1 MLHAQHHPT
10 LTTST
15 RRPRLASSQLHRI
28 FLGGAADSP
37 TLSHYHHAFEIGMAP
52 KASTQKS
59 LSFRAQSKPRSTFS
73 ASAKDQLKAKSGLK
87 SSSTP
92 TKPAASTLR
101 KPSPTTLA
109 PKEDESDAGRED
121 LDVDDPRW
129 DAIWRKTKKTMN
141 VPPSKS
147 VHIDHENRIQQILRV
162 FDLDPNF
169 GPCMGM
175 SRLERWQR
183 AKDLDLEPPQE
194 IYDILTKK
202 QGAQEHKENVFTAHG
217 L

>member
-1 MLHAQHHPT
+1 
-10 LTTST
+10 
-15 RRPRLASSQLHRI
+15 
-28 FLGGAADSP
+28 
-37 TLSHYHHAFEIGMAP
+37 MAP

-59 LSFRAQSKPRSTFS
+59 LSFKAQSKPKSTFS
-73 ASAKDQLKAKSGLK
+73 ASAKDQLKVK
-87 SSSTP
+87 STP
-92 TKPAASTLR
+92 TKPLTSTLR
-101 KPSPTTLA
+101 KPSPTTPA
-109 PKEDESDAGRED
+109 AAKENESDSTRES

-129 DAIWRKTKKTMN
+129 DGVWRKAKKTMN

-162 FDLDPNF
+162 FDLDPNY

-183 AKDLDLEPPQE
+183 AKDLDLDPPQE
-194 IYDILTKK
+194 IHDILITKEGVK
-202 QGAQEHKENVFTAHG
+202 YHKENVFTAHG